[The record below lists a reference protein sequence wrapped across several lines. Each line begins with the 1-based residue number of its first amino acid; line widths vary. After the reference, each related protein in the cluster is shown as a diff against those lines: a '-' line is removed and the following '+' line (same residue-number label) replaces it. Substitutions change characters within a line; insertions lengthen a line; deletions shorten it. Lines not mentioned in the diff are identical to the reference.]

1 MVPDKLI
8 TADCHIAPP
17 YELINEL
24 PESYREY
31 FPRIEKDEGGAPG
44 QHRRKRRSLTFARRQ
59 VARVAAG
66 NFGQAELLE
75 NDFGRV
81 GFAGAVEGHGHLI
94 AQGGAVQQG
103 GRVLGQVGDPAGS
116 SLDGAFER

>member
-31 FPRIEKDEGGAPG
+31 LRTKAARMFSRPG
-44 QHRRKRRSLTFARRQ
+44 T
-59 VARVAAG
+59 
-66 NFGQAELLE
+66 
-75 NDFGRV
+75 
-81 GFAGAVEGHGHLI
+81 
-94 AQGGAVQQG
+94 
-103 GRVLGQVGDPAGS
+103 S
-116 SLDGAFER
+116 SRWR